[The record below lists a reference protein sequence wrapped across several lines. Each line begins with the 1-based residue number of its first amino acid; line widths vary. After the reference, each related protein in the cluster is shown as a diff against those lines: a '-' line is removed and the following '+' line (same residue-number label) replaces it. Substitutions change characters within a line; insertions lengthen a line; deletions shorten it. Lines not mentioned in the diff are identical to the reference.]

1 MSSIAEWVRTLIVV
15 VLLGNLVEFLLPKS
29 DMKRYAGLVVG
40 LVILAVMLA
49 PVSRWVSALEHAGTP
64 LALASWTNTGS
75 GFRQVTINE
84 ELHQA
89 EAIVLTYRGVRQCQ
103 ITEIGPG
110 RFRATIAVVGSVS
123 PSTLQQYVADAIQ
136 VTTGAPASVEVIR
149 SQVPAS

>member
-64 LALASWTNTGS
+64 LALESWTNTGP

-89 EAIVLTYRGVRQCQ
+89 EAIVLTY
-103 ITEIGPG
+103 PG
-110 RFRATIAVVGSVS
+110 GSSMPDYRNGNRAISRDHRRRRVGTALDATAVCG
-123 PSTLQQYVADAIQ
+123 
-136 VTTGAPASVEVIR
+136 
-149 SQVPAS
+149 